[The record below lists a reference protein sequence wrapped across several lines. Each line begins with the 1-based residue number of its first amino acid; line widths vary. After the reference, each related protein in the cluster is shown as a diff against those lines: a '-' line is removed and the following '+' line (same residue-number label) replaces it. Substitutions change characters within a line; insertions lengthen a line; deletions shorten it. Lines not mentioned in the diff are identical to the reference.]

1 MSRLQ
6 LEEAIDMLAVDM
18 ESDPPAFDAENRI
31 VDSEEIIKMC
41 GNLIRLDTI
50 AGSQRQ
56 KYKSAKG
63 RTIAAAHTSVI
74 DFLTTQPIQ
83 IGSEET
89 CRLSKAKANLR
100 MAETCLIYLRHFSVN
115 DITLTEEN
123 IASYPFARS
132 CAFLWHIF
140 YQKMLESREQLDMTR
155 LNDLIIEMFSSPT
168 ATLKWVRLANP
179 EMVELKW
186 LRQIDPDTSSHY
198 FAFGPEISQ
207 VKPAIYYAALLGL
220 PDIIKR
226 LIQEGNPLDQVVG
239 PPFGTPLVAASAEGL
254 TDVISLLLD
263 SGADPNLSGCFRIG
277 TPLAAAICKDE
288 YAAVELLLSREGVD
302 VNGRRHPPLKA
313 TNGLFEKGEEYRY
326 LRTTL
331 QKNMNG
337 PMDQKGQKK
346 FIEIGTELI
355 KIVESIEDWS
365 NNNSEG
371 RYCSNEIERASSEQR
386 SNHLTRLPSTG
397 VRENIDDVIS
407 DELDLMHCS
416 LDFRDCADDA
426 WQKIEESS
434 ESMAYIAAENSRLDI
449 LKIVLEAG
457 ADPNSRGGF
466 YGTALQKACAH
477 DGNEAVIQTLLKNG
491 ARTDVYGGWYG
502 SPLIAACRRGSFR
515 TVEILI
521 KASADLNRL
530 GKVDI
535 LACLSLRTDFSC
547 RCTMVLSVIPSMC

>member
-56 KYKSAKG
+56 MHNSAKG

-74 DFLTTQPIQ
+74 DFLTTQPIR

-89 CRLSKAKANLR
+89 CKLSKAKANLR

-155 LNDLIIEMFSSPT
+155 LNDLIIEMFSCPT
-168 ATLKWVRLANP
+168 ATLKWVRLFNP
-179 EMVELKW
+179 DVEELKW
-186 LRQIDPDTSSHY
+186 LRQIDLNTSSHF
-198 FAFGPEISQ
+198 FAFEAGISQ
-207 VKPAIYYAALLGL
+207 VRPAIYYAALLGL
-220 PDIIKR
+220 PDIVKS

-239 PPFGTPLVAASAEGL
+239 PPFGTPLVAASAQGL
-254 TDVISLLLD
+254 TEVVSLLLD
-263 SGADPNLSGCFRIG
+263 SGADPNLSGYFRIG
-277 TPLAAAICKDE
+277 TPLAAAICSDE

-302 VNGRRHPPLKA
+302 VNGRRHPHMKA
-313 TNGLFEKGEEYRY
+313 TDGLFEKGEEYRY
-326 LRTTL
+326 LQTTL

-337 PMDQKGQKK
+337 PMNKKCQKR
-346 FIEIGTELI
+346 IVEIG
-355 KIVESIEDWS
+355 VEIITIAESFEDWR

-371 RYCSNEIERASSEQR
+371 RYCSNEIESSSSEQR
-386 SNHLTRLPSTG
+386 SNHPTRLPGTEL
-397 VRENIDDVIS
+397 RESLDEVTS
-407 DELDLMHCS
+407 DELDLIYCS
-416 LDFRDCADDA
+416 LDFRDCAGDA

-434 ESMAYIAAENSRLDI
+434 ESMAYIAAENSRFDT
-449 LKIVLEAG
+449 LKIILEAG
-457 ADPNSRGGF
+457 ADPNTRGGF

-477 DGNEAVIQTLLKNG
+477 DGNEAVIETLLKNG

-502 SPLIAACRRGSFR
+502 SPLIAACRRGSLR
-515 TVEILI
+515 MVEILI

-530 GKVDI
+530 GKDNI
-535 LACLSLRTDFSC
+535 LAYLSLRTDFSC
-547 RCTMVLSVIPSMC
+547 R